1 MNERQPKIG
10 DMVRSISADR
20 LLASVGI
27 GILLDS
33 ETLFND
39 CDDSDAAKLVEISN
53 ELYLFSSLLAAL
65 CTQHERTL
73 KALTV
78 DLPEDIGAIVVENPL
93 YEPETKDSSADAEES
108 ISETG
113 DNFPF

>member
-1 MNERQPKIG
+1 MNERQPKVG
-10 DMVRSISADR
+10 DMVRSIPAHR

-39 CDDSDAAKLVEISN
+39 CDAPDAAKIIEMSN
-53 ELYLFSSLLAAL
+53 GLYLFSSVLAAL

-73 KALTV
+73 KTLTV
-78 DLPEDIGAIVVENPL
+78 ELPEDIGAIVVENPL

-108 ISETG
+108 ISGTG
-113 DNFPF
+113 NNFPF